1 MEMNAK
7 NDLPFLPPKENI
19 ESIKILRKAIK
30 ANKALARLNGYC
42 STIPNENILL
52 DTIILKEAKASSEI
66 ENIITTQDKI
76 YQAMLKKD
84 EKYDAATKEVL
95 NYREAT
101 WTGYNL
107 ITKNNLLTTNS
118 IVEIQENLEKN
129 RAGIRNLPGTQLMND
144 TTGEVIYIPPDDE
157 RITRDLLRNLEEY
170 INTDD
175 EVDSLV
181 KLAIIHYQ
189 FESIHPFYDG
199 NGRTGRIINVL
210 YLVLKGLLN
219 SPILYLSSY
228 IIRNKD
234 SYYRYLQ
241 NVRDKNGW
249 ENWIMFMLSAI
260 EVTSLETLET
270 VSTIKNLMDDT
281 VEFCKE
287 KLPKTTYTKELIE
300 LLFKQPYTKID
311 FLVKNGIA
319 ERRTASKYLTQL
331 EVIGVLESK
340 KIGKEKLFI
349 NTKLY
354 EILKN

>member
-1 MEMNAK
+1 MTKIAN
-7 NDLPFLPPKENI
+7 NDLPFLPPKEDI
-19 ESIKILRKAIK
+19 ESVKILRKAIK
-30 ANKALARLNGYC
+30 ANKALAKLNGYC

-84 EKYDAATKEVL
+84 NKYDAATKEVL

-101 WTGYNL
+101 WKGYNL
-107 ITKNNLLTTNS
+107 ILQKNILTTKS
-118 IVEIQENLEKN
+118 IVEIQESLEKN
-129 RAGIRNLPGTQLMND
+129 RAGIRKLPGTQLMND
-144 TTGEVIYIPPDDE
+144 TTGEVVYIPPDDE
-157 RITRDLLRNLEEY
+157 KIIRDLLKNLEEY
-170 INTDD
+170 INIDN
-175 EVDSLV
+175 EVDPLM

-219 SPILYLSSY
+219 SPVLYLSSY

-241 NVRDKNGW
+241 NVRDKNEW
-249 ENWIMFMLSAI
+249 ENWIMFMLTAI

-270 VSTIKNLMDDT
+270 VSSIKDLMDET
-281 VEFCKE
+281 IEFCKE

-300 LLFKQPYTKID
+300 LLFRQPYTKID
-311 FLVKNGIA
+311 FLVKNEIA

-331 EVIGVLESK
+331 EKIGILESK
-340 KIGKEKLFI
+340 AFGKEKIFI
-349 NTKLY
+349 NKKLY
-354 EILKN
+354 EILKK